1 MQKKD
6 FFIHLFRTLSS
17 YYLYDANINSII
29 KINRETYNK
38 LSNKQENL
46 DEDLQIRKIKERGFL
61 QPVDENLI
69 IEHPLTD
76 KVESYIQNNLSLLIL
91 QVTQNCNLRCKYC
104 VY

>member
-1 MQKKD
+1 M
-6 FFIHLFRTLSS
+6 
-17 YYLYDANINSII
+17 INSII

-76 KVESYIQNNLSLLIL
+76 TK
-91 QVTQNCNLRCKYC
+91 
-104 VY
+104 